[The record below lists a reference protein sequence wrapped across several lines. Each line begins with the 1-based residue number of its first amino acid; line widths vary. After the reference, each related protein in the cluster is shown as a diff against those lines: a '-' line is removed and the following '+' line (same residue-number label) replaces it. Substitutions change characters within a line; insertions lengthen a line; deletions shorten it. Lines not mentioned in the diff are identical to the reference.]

1 MGLMGSASVLSNYP
15 AKYSS
20 GQDIEHV
27 GSTGTAMMPFSE
39 ALNVSYNIPAYWT
52 YQTIL
57 NKGKSVEPYMTK
69 MGYDIA
75 DYSVESLPLG
85 GGVDPTVVQHTN
97 GYQTLANGGKYEPW
111 YIVDSIKDDTGNVIY
126 QHKSTGGTQAYSE
139 ATSTIMESMLQ
150 DAVKSQKQVSFMAI
164 YKRLTLH

>member
-1 MGLMGSASVLSNYP
+1 MGSASVLSNYP

-85 GGVDPTVVQHTN
+85 GELIQRLFNIRTVIKRWLMVGN
-97 GYQTLANGGKYEPW
+97 MNLGISL
-111 YIVDSIKDDTGNVIY
+111 IVSKMI
-126 QHKSTGGTQAYSE
+126 QE
-139 ATSTIMESMLQ
+139 M
-150 DAVKSQKQVSFMAI
+150 
-164 YKRLTLH
+164 

>member
-1 MGLMGSASVLSNYP
+1 
-15 AKYSS
+15 
-20 GQDIEHV
+20 
-27 GSTGTAMMPFSE
+27 MPFSE

-69 MGYDIA
+69 MGYDVA

-85 GGVDPTVVQHTN
+85 GGIDPTVVQHTN

-126 QHKSTGGTQAYSE
+126 QHQSTGE
-139 ATSTIMESMLQ
+139 LKFI
-150 DAVKSQKQVSFMAI
+150 QKQHLPLWNICFKMLLNL
-164 YKRLTLH
+164 KNK

>member
-1 MGLMGSASVLSNYP
+1 MAYGPAIDMGLMGSASVLSNYP

-57 NKGKSVEPYMTK
+57 NKRKISWTLHDKDGLWYCWLFCRITS
-69 MGYDIA
+69 A
-75 DYSVESLPLG
+75 WW
-85 GGVDPTVVQHTN
+85 GVDPTVVQHTN

-126 QHKSTGGTQAYSE
+126 QHKSTGGT
-139 ATSTIMESMLQ
+139 
-150 DAVKSQKQVSFMAI
+150 
-164 YKRLTLH
+164 